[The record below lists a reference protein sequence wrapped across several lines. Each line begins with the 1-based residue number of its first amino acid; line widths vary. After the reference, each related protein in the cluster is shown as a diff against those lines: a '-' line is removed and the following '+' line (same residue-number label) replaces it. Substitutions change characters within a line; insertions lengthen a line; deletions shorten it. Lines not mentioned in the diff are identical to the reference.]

1 MGRVVVTCPSTR
13 QTVPTGVSMDRKSFE
28 ALGTAQYPF
37 KCLVCRQKHKWDK
50 KRAWLKGE

>member
-1 MGRVVVTCPSTR
+1 
-13 QTVPTGVSMDRKSFE
+13 MDRKSFE